1 MGLTVK
7 GYTNMFYPKPHHT
20 IRPTPSLI
28 KPQPKSV
35 WRITAL
41 CLIALPLTGCGL
53 IKLGPDYQAP
63 ATKTLASQW
72 HADSNRL
79 AHQADP
85 AQLTDWWQ
93 QFNDPA
99 LMQLLKASQEHSP
112 TLADA
117 AAKIVQARGEA
128 TVAGMANL
136 PSLEASLSSTRSA
149 VSFLG
154 PMFLSTNNRAA
165 LQSSW
170 EIDLFGSL
178 ARQREAADATL
189 SATTAHW
196 HDARVSLAA
205 ETAQAYVQY
214 RHCERLVQLIGEE
227 ARSRAET
234 ARLTTLA
241 GEAGFQ
247 SPANV
252 ALAQAGA
259 HEAASNLLN
268 QELQCTVQIKSI
280 AALTAIDESDL
291 RALLGPAKASLPAP
305 RQLTV
310 SKVPADTL
318 AQRPDLLAAERE
330 LASASANIGYNEAQ
344 RLPILTLSGYIAPI
358 RLVTGGQSFSARTW
372 SIGPNLTLPIFD
384 GGQREANVEVAKAQ
398 FVTAEKTYRQKVRD
412 AVREVEEALARLD
425 SLAAREQLSKDT
437 ARDYGRSLQATQA
450 SQQAGM
456 ASLLDLEE
464 ARRLSLN
471 AQMNTLTVQQDQVLS
486 WIALYRAMGGGWQ
499 TNATNKL
506 PNGDQAALA
515 D

>member
-1 MGLTVK
+1 
-7 GYTNMFYPKPHHT
+7 MFYPLLHNT
-20 IRPTPSLI
+20 IRPYFAGTSRPSHVSWHLA
-28 KPQPKSV
+28 
-35 WRITAL
+35 AL

-53 IKLGPDYQAP
+53 IRLGPDYQAP

-72 HADSNRL
+72 HADSSRL
-79 AHQADP
+79 AHQADS
-85 AQLTDWWQ
+85 AQLNDWWQ

-99 LMQLLKASQEHSP
+99 LLQLLKASQEQSP

-117 AAKIVQARGEA
+117 TAKIVQARGEA

-136 PSLEASLSSTRSA
+136 PSLDVNLSSTRSA

-178 ARQREAADATL
+178 ARQREAADASLT
-189 SATTAHW
+189 ATTAHW

-205 ETAQAYVQY
+205 ETAQTYVQY
-214 RHCERLVQLIGEE
+214 RHCERLVQLIAEE

-234 ARLTTLA
+234 ARLTALA

-259 HEAASNLLN
+259 NEAASNLLH
-268 QELQCTVQIKSI
+268 QELQCTVQVKAI
-280 AALTAIDESDL
+280 AALTAIDENDL
-291 RALLGPAKASLPAP
+291 RTLLGPAKANLPAP

-358 RLVTGGQSFSARTW
+358 RLTTGGQTFGARTW

-398 FVTAEKTYRQKVRD
+398 YLTAEKTYRQKVRD
-412 AVREVEEALARLD
+412 AVREVEEALVRLQ

-471 AQMNTLTVQQDQVLS
+471 AQMSALTVQQDQVLS

-499 TNATNKL
+499 ANAANEL